1 MSLGWSGVPLT
12 ESLAQISVR
21 RPWITVGVWVLA
33 LVVALGLVGEL
44 LPTATTT
51 DFRLSGRYES
61 ERAAALLEDRLRG
74 PEKLAEI
81 VIVQSPS
88 LTVDDEAFRAKVETL
103 HQEIMSLGPET
114 ISGGISGQPL
124 FHYYNALAA
133 GPLISPE
140 QMAQLK
146 PLLVSHDQRTAL
158 IHYTLSGTSQEATAN
173 VEDVIHKVEEAN
185 EGDDFLVL
193 IGGDASVAY
202 ENNELARHD
211 LERGERFGVPVAL
224 IVLLLL
230 FGAVVAT
237 MLPLGLAIVS
247 IIVALAA
254 VAVVGQYSQLVF
266 FVTMMVVMI
275 GLAVGI
281 DYSLLI
287 VSRFKEEMGHGM
299 SPRDAAVKTGG
310 TAGRTVFFSGATVV
324 LALVGLLIVP
334 ASFYQSLALGAILVV
349 IASLVATLTLLPAVL
364 ALLGHRVDLLTVPF
378 LSRFSLKSP
387 EETEHGFWESITR
400 VVTRFPV
407 VSILVIAV
415 PMVLV
420 TLFYFNVGIFGIEGI
435 KTGLNDVNTFPD
447 SAETKEAFLVLEE
460 KFSVGEVSP
469 AGVLSPAE
477 IVIDGD
483 VNSPQV
489 QEAISRLQGSI
500 MDHPDF
506 PVPPT
511 LEVNDDGDLG
521 LLTLPFPG
529 ESSSRE
535 ATRDMATLREELIP
549 AAFEG
554 VPAEVHVGG
563 LTAETA
569 DFYGIVDV
577 YTPIVFAFVL
587 GLSFIIL
594 MMVFR
599 SIVIPIKAI
608 IMNLLSVGAT
618 YGLLV
623 LVFQKGIGAD
633 LLGFDR
639 AEVIDAWLPLFLF
652 TILFGLSMDYHVFLL
667 SRIRE
672 RYDET
677 QNNTEAVAYGLRST
691 AGIITGAA
699 LIMVVVFG
707 AFATGETIVNQ
718 LMGFGLAIAVLLDA
732 TLVRSVL
739 VPASME
745 VLGKGN
751 WYLPSWLRW
760 LPDLRVEAVEDSS
773 AHSAESTSQGP

>member
-1 MSLGWSGVPLT
+1 M
-12 ESLAQISVR
+12 R

-33 LVVALGLVGEL
+33 LVVALGLVGRL

-81 VIVQSPS
+81 VIVQSPA
-88 LTVDDEAFRAKVETL
+88 LTVDDEAFRAKVEAL

-114 ISGGISGQPL
+114 ISGGIGDQPL

-146 PLLVSHDQRTAL
+146 PLLVSHDQKTAL
-158 IHYTLSGTSQEATAN
+158 IHYTLAGTSQEATAN

-299 SPRDAAVKTGG
+299 GPRDAAVKTGG

-364 ALLGHRVDLLTVPF
+364 ALLGHRVDMLTVPF
-378 LSRFSLKSP
+378 LSKFSLKSP
-387 EETEHGFWESITR
+387 EETEHGFWEAITR
-400 VVTRFPV
+400 AVTRFPV
-407 VSILVIAV
+407 VSILAIAI

-420 TLFYFNVGIFGIEGI
+420 TLFYFNVGIFGIDGI

-483 VNSPQV
+483 VDNPRV
-489 QEAISRLQGSI
+489 QEAISRLQGLI
-500 MDHPDF
+500 LEHPDF

-535 ATRDMATLREELIP
+535 ATRDMATLREELVP

-751 WYLPSWLRW
+751 WYLPSWLSW
-760 LPDLRVEAVEDSS
+760 LPDLRVEAVEDSPS
-773 AHSAESTSQGP
+773 QRVGSTP